1 MSAALHYPPV
11 TDELLQE
18 VVRRILSIGSL
29 LKIIL
34 NTAKRTRADALQPP
48 LRCDFQAWLASGVR
62 QHQHMQIRR
71 HA

>member
-1 MSAALHYPPV
+1 MSSVLPYPPV
-11 TDELLQE
+11 TDELLRE
-18 VVRRILSIGSL
+18 GVRRILSAGSP

-34 NTAKRTRADALQPP
+34 NTAKRTLADTLQPP
-48 LRCDFQAWLASGVR
+48 LRCGFQARLASGVR

>member
-18 VVRRILSIGSL
+18 VVRRILSVGSP

-34 NTAKRTRADALQPP
+34 YTAKRTLANALQPP
-48 LRCDFQAWLASGVR
+48 LRCGFQARPTSGVR

>member
-1 MSAALHYPPV
+1 MNSLLHYPPV

-18 VVRRILSIGSL
+18 VVRRILSVGSL

-34 NTAKRTRADALQPP
+34 NTAKRTRADAIQPP
-48 LRCDFQAWLASGVR
+48 LRCGFQARLASGVR
-62 QHQHMQIRR
+62 QHQHMQIRG

>member
-1 MSAALHYPPV
+1 MSAVLHYPPV
-11 TDELLQE
+11 ADELLQE
-18 VVRRILSIGSL
+18 VVRRILSAGSP

-34 NTAKRTRADALQPP
+34 YTAQRTLANAFRPP
-48 LRCDFQAWLASGVR
+48 LRCGFQARLTSGVH